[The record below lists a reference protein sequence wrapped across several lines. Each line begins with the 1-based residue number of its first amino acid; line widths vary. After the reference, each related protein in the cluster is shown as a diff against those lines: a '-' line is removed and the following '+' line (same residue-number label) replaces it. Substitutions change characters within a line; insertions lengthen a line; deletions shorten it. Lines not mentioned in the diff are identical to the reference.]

1 MQRWGKREKM
11 KNEYAQSVIDFI
23 KKSPSCFHAIK
34 NLSDELKQN
43 GFTELSEK
51 NRWNLSEN
59 QKYFVTRNNSS
70 IIAFSIPKRD
80 FSGFKITAS
89 HSDSPSFKIKEN
101 PEMKSNGCVKLNVE
115 RYGGMLM
122 NPWFDRPLSI
132 AGRVVT
138 NNMEE
143 KLVNFDKDLV
153 MIPNLSIH
161 FSRDA
166 NDGHKISTQTEMMPI
181 ISLDEKFSLKKL
193 IAENTNIEESNI
205 LGYDLFLYNRNDGTF
220 WGAEDEFIA
229 SPKLDDLECVY
240 STFKGFLNSSKTESK
255 NTTNCNVFAVF
266 DNEEVGSGSRQGAD
280 STFLQDT
287 LKRINICLN
296 RDEQDFMTAIAN
308 SFLISADNA
317 HAIHPNYADKSDP
330 INRPKINAG
339 IVIKSNASQ
348 KYTSDALSSAIFK
361 NICQKA
367 SVPYQ
372 IFTNNSNVAGGST
385 LGNISTSHV
394 SILSVD
400 IGLAQWAMHSPFESA
415 GSKDIEYLIK
425 AITTFYTEN

>member
-1 MQRWGKREKM
+1 M
-11 KNEYAQSVIDFI
+11 KNEYAQSVLDFI
-23 KKSPSCFHAIK
+23 KKSPSCFHTIK

-220 WGAEDEFIA
+220 WGADDEFIA

-255 NTTNCNVFAVF
+255 NITSCNVFAVF

-317 HAIHPNYADKSDP
+317 HAVHPNYSDKSDP

-348 KYTSDALSSAIFK
+348 KYTSDALSSANFK
-361 NICQKA
+361 RICQKA

>member
-1 MQRWGKREKM
+1 M
-11 KNEYAQSVIDFI
+11 KNEYAQSVLDFI

>member
-1 MQRWGKREKM
+1 M

-361 NICQKA
+361 RICQKA

>member
-1 MQRWGKREKM
+1 M
-11 KNEYAQSVIDFI
+11 KNEYAKSVLDFI

-51 NRWNLSEN
+51 KRWNLSEN

-70 IIAFSIPKRD
+70 IIAFSIPKKD

-132 AGRVVT
+132 AGRIVT

-153 MIPNLSIH
+153 IIPNLSIH

-193 IAENTNIEESNI
+193 IAENANVEESNI

-240 STFKGFLNSSKTESK
+240 STFKGFLNSSKTESN
-255 NTTNCNVFAVF
+255 NTTICNVFAVF
-266 DNEEVGSGSRQGAD
+266 DNEEVGSSSRQGAD

-348 KYTSDALSSAIFK
+348 KYTSDALSSANFK
-361 NICQKA
+361 RICQKA
-367 SVPYQ
+367 AVPYQ

>member
-1 MQRWGKREKM
+1 M
-11 KNEYAQSVIDFI
+11 KNEYAQSVLDFI

-255 NTTNCNVFAVF
+255 NITSCNVFAVF

-348 KYTSDALSSAIFK
+348 KYTSDALSSANFK
-361 NICQKA
+361 RICQKA

>member
-1 MQRWGKREKM
+1 M
-11 KNEYAQSVIDFI
+11 KNEYAKSVLDFI

-70 IIAFSIPKRD
+70 IIAFSIPKKD

-348 KYTSDALSSAIFK
+348 KYTSDALSSANFK
-361 NICQKA
+361 RICQKA

>member
-1 MQRWGKREKM
+1 M
-11 KNEYAQSVIDFI
+11 KNEYAQSVLDFI

-166 NDGHKISTQTEMMPI
+166 NDGHKIITQTEMMPI

-193 IAENTNIEESNI
+193 IAENINIEESNI

-220 WGAEDEFIA
+220 WGADDEFIA

-255 NTTNCNVFAVF
+255 NITSCNVFAVF

-348 KYTSDALSSAIFK
+348 KYTSDALSSANFK
-361 NICQKA
+361 RICQKA

-415 GSKDIEYLIK
+415 GSKDIEYLMK

>member
-361 NICQKA
+361 RICQKA

>member
-1 MQRWGKREKM
+1 M
-11 KNEYAQSVIDFI
+11 KNEYAQSVLDFI

-101 PEMKSNGCVKLNVE
+101 PEMKSNVCVKLNVE

-361 NICQKA
+361 RICQKA